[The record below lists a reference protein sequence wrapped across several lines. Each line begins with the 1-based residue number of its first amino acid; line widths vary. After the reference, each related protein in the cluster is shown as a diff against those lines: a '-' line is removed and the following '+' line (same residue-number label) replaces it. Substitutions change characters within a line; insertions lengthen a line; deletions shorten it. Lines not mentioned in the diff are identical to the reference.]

1 MASPGTA
8 LVTMA
13 PHLPAAAI
21 LKEPSSQVPSICTS
35 ACHLRRWMPKLIQ
48 WLEKKNFPINVAL
61 FGGIP
66 TPKHILVAQHC
77 VRLKWLVFP
86 RCIANKPSNCCKT
99 RGEGHA
105 VELQQACSSCC
116 TRGWGEVNNGPIYN
130 RSIQAY
136 TRTYTCICMHMSV
149 YIMYHSMSI
158 WSLSSTA
165 SGLAVAAGTP
175 LLILL
180 PAAHHIGSPLGNTKR
195 MCLNLMISNPTSRL

>member
-1 MASPGTA
+1 MTGK
-8 LVTMA
+8 
-13 PHLPAAAI
+13 I
-21 LKEPSSQVPSICTS
+21 
-35 ACHLRRWMPKLIQ
+35 
-48 WLEKKNFPINVAL
+48 NFPINVAL

-77 VRLKWLVFP
+77 VRLKLLVFP

-149 YIMYHSMSI
+149 YIMYHYMSYDLCHHVSVFKEKKKI
-158 WSLSSTA
+158 NNQSTA
-165 SGLAVAAGTP
+165 SGLWDAPQKACCSSY
-175 LLILL
+175 
-180 PAAHHIGSPLGNTKR
+180 GSPLGNTKR
-195 MCLNLMISNPTSRL
+195 ICLNLIISNPTSRL